1 MTLKVGI
8 DFGTSNSGVAVY
20 DGRRVT
26 VLPVDRQ
33 NVQPEVVKTVLYVT
47 RDYQAYIGQEAVE
60 LYYRDNINRQRR
72 FVKQWAGEIDY
83 RGADMHYVRD
93 IYVYVDELKPG
104 RLLQYL
110 KTALRKEGYRG
121 TQIFE
126 RYYSVGDLAKTYLSL
141 LKARAEAVLGEKI
154 ESATL
159 GRPVKF
165 AQTPEADRKAEETLR
180 QAAHEAGFKQVDF
193 ELEPIAAALDYE
205 QTLAGPQNVVIFD
218 FGGGTLDI
226 AVMRLGGPSP
236 MRGQAGSGRR
246 VYASGGVDVAGSDFD
261 RAIIE
266 KRMLPH
272 FGLGLIRHQP
282 EILEMVQ
289 AVPDWMA
296 LPDLAT
302 PLNRNTLDKAIRA
315 GLAPARLKALQALI
329 YNDLAF
335 TFYNRV
341 EAAKIA
347 LSNDG
352 AAVISLD
359 DKEIALWELYT
370 RYQFETDI
378 LEYVAKVETVL
389 LETLAAA
396 GLEPGSVDAIVKT
409 GGSSNIPLFSSL
421 LGKIFGAEK
430 VKQSNAFSSVVAGLA
445 IRAAGQGVS
454 PGRL

>member
-1 MTLKVGI
+1 MSLKVGI

-20 DGRRVT
+20 DGQRVK
-26 VLPVDRQ
+26 VLPIDRQ

-60 LYYRDNINRQRR
+60 LYYRDNVNRQRR

-126 RYYSVGDLAKTYLSL
+126 RYYSVGDLAKTYLAL
-141 LKARAEAVLGEKI
+141 LKSRAEQILGEKI
-154 ESATL
+154 ESVTL

-165 AQTPEADRKAEETLR
+165 AQTPESDRKAEETLR

-205 QTLAGPQNVVIFD
+205 QTLGKPQNIVIFD

-226 AVMRLGGPSP
+226 AVMRLGGHE
-236 MRGQAGSGRR
+236 AETGRK
-246 VYASGGVDVAGSDFD
+246 VYASGGVDIAGSDFD

-272 FGLGLIRHQP
+272 FGLGQIHHQP
-282 EILEMVQ
+282 EILEMIQ

-315 GLAPARLKALQALI
+315 GMAPVRLKALQALI

-347 LSNDG
+347 LSEAG

-370 RYQFETDI
+370 RWQFEADI
-378 LEYVAKVETVL
+378 LEYVARVEQVL
-389 LETLAAA
+389 LETLSAA
-396 GLEPGSVDAIVKT
+396 GLEPGQVDAIVKT
-409 GGSSNIPLFSSL
+409 GGSSNIPLFSAL
-421 LGKIFGAEK
+421 LERIFGAEK

-445 IRAAGQGVS
+445 IKAASRA
-454 PGRL
+454 